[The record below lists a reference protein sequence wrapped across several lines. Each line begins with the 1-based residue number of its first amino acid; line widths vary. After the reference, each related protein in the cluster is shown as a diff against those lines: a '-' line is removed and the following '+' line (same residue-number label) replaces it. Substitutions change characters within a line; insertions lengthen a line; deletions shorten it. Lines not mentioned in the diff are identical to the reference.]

1 MHFKVKR
8 SDCSVEFIIARILKT
23 NAEEGRCYWHKP
35 KILFFSTP
43 GRSYAVS
50 SQRMLHQCLES
61 IVQKTQPGVV
71 INFEKI
77 GPDPPQL
84 EG

>member
-1 MHFKVKR
+1 MPF
-8 SDCSVEFIIARILKT
+8 DIT
-23 NAEEGRCYWHKP
+23 
-35 KILFFSTP
+35 

-84 EG
+84 ESDAVDNKPNGGKGELFILVCGLFSMNQKVNFV